1 MSGPAIAPAS
11 STVARVEAVV
21 PSGRPYGSGDGWVEL
36 PDGRRFWGRAGAA
49 GLLAISPAGTVLL
62 QHRVA
67 WSHFGGTWGLPGG
80 ARHEGESV
88 LDGAYREAHEES
100 ALEVGRL
107 APRFTSMLD
116 LQVWSYTTVAADAPA
131 ELPVHVA
138 DAESTAFEW
147 VAADRVADRP
157 LHPGLAAA
165 WPAHLARLAA
175 RPALVVDAANV
186 VGSRP
191 DGWWRD
197 RRGATERLLRSL
209 AELRRTGVQ
218 GEADLDGPGD
228 PVGTWWPQVVAV
240 VEGDARGAS
249 APPEVQV
256 LETGYGDDALVAEV
270 AGVTDAGRA
279 AWAVTADA
287 ALGERVRAVGGL
299 VRGPRWLLDRLP

>member
-1 MSGPAIAPAS
+1 MPP
-11 STVARVEAVV
+11 
-21 PSGRPYGSGDGWVEL
+21 GRPHGSGDGWVEL

-49 GLLAISPAGTVLL
+49 GLLAVSPAGTVLL

-80 ARHEGESV
+80 ALHAGESV
-88 LDGAYREAHEES
+88 LDGAYREASEES
-100 ALEVGRL
+100 ALAVNRL
-107 APRFTSMLD
+107 TPRFTSVLD
-116 LQVWSYTTVAADAPA
+116 LQAWSYVTVAAQAPA
-131 ELPVHVA
+131 ELPVRVA

-147 VAADRVADRP
+147 VPADLVAERP

-165 WPAHLARLAA
+165 WPAHRARLAA
-175 RPALVVDAANV
+175 RPALIVDAANV

-209 AELRRTGVQ
+209 AGLRRTGVP
-218 GEADLDGPGD
+218 GDAGLDGPGD
-228 PVGTWWPQVVAV
+228 PVGTWWPQIVAV

-249 APPEVQV
+249 APPGVDVREA
-256 LETGYGDDALVAEV
+256 GYGDDAIVAEV
-270 AGVTDAGRA
+270 AECATARRS

-287 ALGERVRAVGGL
+287 ALGDRVRAAGGV
-299 VRGPRWLLDRLP
+299 VRRPGWLLRLLDEPNRPEPST

>member
-1 MSGPAIAPAS
+1 MPP
-11 STVARVEAVV
+11 
-21 PSGRPYGSGDGWVEL
+21 GRPHGSGDGWVEL

-80 ARHEGESV
+80 ARHVGESV

-100 ALEVGRL
+100 ALQVDRL
-107 APRFTSMLD
+107 KPRFTSVLD
-116 LQVWSYTTVAADAPA
+116 LQVWSYATVAADAPS

-147 VAADRVADRP
+147 VPAGRVADRP
-157 LHPGLAAA
+157 LHPGLATA
-165 WPAHLARLAA
+165 WPNHLARLAS
-175 RPALVVDAANV
+175 RPVLIVDAANV

-209 AELRRTGVQ
+209 ADLRRTGVPGDAQ
-218 GEADLDGPGD
+218 LDGPGD
-228 PVGTWWPQVVAV
+228 PVGTWWPQIVAV
-240 VEGDARGAS
+240 VEGAARGAAGPS
-249 APPEVQV
+249 EVEV
-256 LETGYGDDALVAEV
+256 RETGYGDDAVVAEV
-270 AGVTDAGRA
+270 AAVVGAGRA

-287 ALGERVRAVGGL
+287 ALGERVRTAGGV
-299 VRGPRWLLDRLP
+299 VRRPGWLLDLLA